1 MTIELTNGR
10 LLQLDKVKSHY
21 FRFTENGS
29 VGVFEVTKED
39 GTTVL
44 INWEHILF
52 SSSKEDRKRTAPTL
66 QMKEENSV
74 EYRRAVSRIVYIEGW
89 IRRAAPQWLEIDPE
103 NIIKWAHEEAGD
115 EA

>member
-1 MTIELTNGR
+1 MDAIQAGYNML
-10 LLQLDKVKSHY
+10 VAA
-21 FRFTENGS
+21 
-29 VGVFEVTKED
+29 VFEDAYRELVENIQKARRE
-39 GTTVL
+39 
-44 INWEHILF
+44 
-52 SSSKEDRKRTAPTL
+52 EDRKRTAPTL

-89 IRRAAPQWLEIDPE
+89 IRRAAPQWIEIDPE